1 MDEKLELRPRQECE
15 EQLAAE
21 LAVGAVDS
29 IDSLIE
35 RGHETACE
43 YACQLLFDNLRE
55 RVARQK
61 NLPVRIVN
69 HLLNDRCAS
78 VRWAVIQNNWGA
90 LTPERQE
97 QIIQE
102 AERAFSNPKREKYPY
117 RGDPE
122 YELKMIIKPL
132 LKMAI
137 GDKDEKK
144 ALRYA
149 SIIGIREVND
159 DSEDF
164 VDALKEMPEFFR
176 LYWADHGIY
185 GSRADLI
192 LAHPDEEERM
202 KVLQKIMDKN
212 TRPRSL
218 DGWREALSTKGTGK
232 HIKTEVL
239 KKFALDPSPAIRLQI
254 AKNSTNPEVLAML
267 IYDSDNEVARV
278 AQPRAIKFTKRAAY
292 SKAYHEKRIEK
303 GLT

>member
-1 MDEKLELRPRQECE
+1 MDEELKLRPRQECE

-55 RVARQK
+55 SVARQK
-61 NLPVRIVN
+61 NLPVRIVH

-78 VRWAVIQNNWGA
+78 IRWAVIQNNWGA

-97 QIIQE
+97 EIIQE
-102 AERAFSNPKREKYPY
+102 AERVFSNPKRKMYAY

-137 GDKDEKK
+137 GDRDEKN
-144 ALRYA
+144 ALRYV
-149 SIIGIREVND
+149 SIISMNEVR
-159 DSEDF
+159 DSEEDF
-164 VDALKEMPEFFR
+164 VYALKEMPKFFV
-176 LYWADHGIY
+176 LYWDANVY
-185 GSRADLI
+185 GRRADLI
-192 LAHPDEEERM
+192 LAHPDAEERM
-202 KVLQKIMDKN
+202 KVLQKVIDKN
-212 TRPRSL
+212 TSPRSL
-218 DGWREALSTKGTGK
+218 NDWRRVLGTTGTGK
-232 HIKTEVL
+232 QIKTEIL
-239 KKFALDPSPAIRLQI
+239 KKFALDPSPAIRLQV
-254 AKNSTNPEVLAML
+254 AKNSTNPEVLEML
-267 IYDSDNEVARV
+267 IYDSDNEVAKV
-278 AQPRAIKFTKRAAY
+278 AQPRAIKFSKRAAY

>member
-21 LAVGAVDS
+21 LAVGAVDN

-35 RGHETACE
+35 KGHETACE

-55 RVARQK
+55 SVAKQK
-61 NLPVRIVN
+61 NLPVRIVY
-69 HLLNDRCAS
+69 HLLNDRCDS
-78 VRWAVIQNNWGA
+78 VRWSVIQNNWGA
-90 LTPERQE
+90 LTPEHQE
-97 QIIQE
+97 KIIQE
-102 AERAFSNPKREKYPY
+102 AEKIYNDPKRKMYAY

-137 GDKDEKK
+137 GDRDEKN

-149 SIIGIREVND
+149 AIIGMGEVND
-159 DSEDF
+159 AHEDF

-176 LYWADHGIY
+176 LYWAKYTY
-185 GSRADLI
+185 GRRSDLI

-212 TRPRSL
+212 TSPRSL
-218 DGWREALSTKGTGK
+218 SDWRSALHTQGTGK
-232 HIKTEVL
+232 QIKTEIL
-239 KKFALDPSPAIRLQI
+239 KKFALDPSPAIRLQV

-267 IYDSDNEVARV
+267 IYDSDNGVARV
-278 AQPRAIKFTKRAAY
+278 AQPREIKFSKRAAY